1 MFLAFKSC
9 FKNNNIK
16 ISEVGSGFLH
26 NNYSLLDVYDEW
38 LCISSEPAHFRASC
52 VSLCVCLCLCV
63 CVCALPRTCDT
74 SVPDNKQTKSISLLH
89 PPGLPCRPIMRVI
102 LVKPTNATRRLDS
115 TGEVLNDGERER
127 LTSEATPP
135 PAQPSEGECR
145 QHSEASCPSEES
157 SLCCA
162 FPPLRGKSNGIC
174 PVGVSDGRPPPK
186 SRNLTLS
193 EMSDRDWLLLYSQ
206 VSVGGEVPSSP
217 QSSGSCVGQPN
228 SNERCLCSC
237 PHDRQQPEAPSLRS
251 KGDSVRDRLSNLAK
265 RTSLSSSPY
274 SQVSPQSSQISNSHR
289 VLVQEPAAT
298 YPCEN
303 LLQPCNH
310 YKLKESGHPAIFNIP
325 LDSTDLTQK
334 TREDPRPAAAAD
346 FNWTELF
353 GTEPILVKQRPK
365 QDSRDPPCRA
375 SKDPS
380 IILNCR
386 RLPHNPLT
394 TAQRKPSPPAS
405 DRSVQSLSS
414 SQYSSLQNQDLL
426 EEIKRQCKVSIEH
439 QCRI

>member
-1 MFLAFKSC
+1 MSSC
-9 FKNNNIK
+9 VFQVNQL
-16 ISEVGSGFLH
+16 ISETPV
-26 NNYSLLDVYDEW
+26 
-38 LCISSEPAHFRASC
+38 C
-52 VSLCVCLCLCV
+52 VSVCVCL

-89 PPGLPCRPIMRVI
+89 PPGLPCRPVMRVI

-115 TGEVLNDGERER
+115 TGEVLNDGQRER

-145 QHSEASCPSEES
+145 QHLEASGPSEES

-162 FPPLRGKSNGIC
+162 FPPLRGKSNGMC
-174 PVGVSDGRPPPK
+174 PV
-186 SRNLTLS
+186 S

-217 QSSGSCVGQPN
+217 LSSGSCVGQPI
-228 SNERCLCSC
+228 SNERCVCSC
-237 PHDRQQPEAPSLRS
+237 PRGRHQPEASSLRS
-251 KGDSVRDRLSNLAK
+251 KGDSVRDRHSNLTK

-310 YKLKESGHPAIFNIP
+310 YKLKESGHPALFNIP
-325 LDSTDLTQK
+325 LDSTDPTQK
-334 TREDPRPAAAAD
+334 PREDPRPTAAAD
-346 FNWTELF
+346 VNWTELF
-353 GTEPILVKQRPK
+353 GTEPILVQQRPK
-365 QDSRDPPCRA
+365 QESRDLPCKA

-386 RLPHNPLT
+386 HLPHNPLT

-405 DRSVQSLSS
+405 DRSIQSLSS

-426 EEIKRQCKVSIEH
+426 EEIKRQCKVSIEN
-439 QCRI
+439 QSRI